1 MITKQIY
8 MLCLFLATLSPM
20 FGNNEKTTIKYTSE
34 ANDLA
39 YISLELKNNGRF
51 IIVFKELGGSKSY
64 RFKGKWEVLKNNYLL
79 KFKGFKVPKM
89 EILFE
94 QNQQP
99 SQVKII
105 NKRTASFSSQQ
116 NGIWIWGV
124 YCKKQ

>member
-8 MLCLFLATLSPM
+8 MLCLFLAILSPT
-20 FGNNEKTTIKYTSE
+20 FSNNEKTVKYISE

-39 YISLELKNNGRF
+39 YISLELKNNGLF
-51 IIVFKELGGSKSY
+51 IIVFKELGGSKTY
-64 RFKGKWEVLKNNYLL
+64 KFKGKWKVLENNYLL
-79 KFKGFKVPKM
+79 KFRGFKVPNM
-89 EILFE
+89 EVLFE
-94 QNQQP
+94 QNIQ
-99 SQVKII
+99 SNQVKII

>member
-8 MLCLFLATLSPM
+8 MLCLFLATLSPI
-20 FGNNEKTTIKYTSE
+20 FGNNEKIVKYISE

-39 YISLELKNNGRF
+39 YISLELKSNGRF
-51 IIVFKELGGSKSY
+51 IIVFDEVDGNKTYK
-64 RFKGKWEVLKNNYLL
+64 FKGKWEVLENNYLL

-89 EILFE
+89 EVLFE

-99 SQVKII
+99 NQVKII
-105 NKRTASFSSQQ
+105 NKRTASFSIHQS
-116 NGIWIWGV
+116 GIWIWGV

>member
-8 MLCLFLATLSPM
+8 MLCLFLATLSPI
-20 FGNNEKTTIKYTSE
+20 FGNNEKIVKYISE
-34 ANDLA
+34 ANGLA
-39 YISLELKNNGRF
+39 YISLELKSNGRF
-51 IIVFKELGGSKSY
+51 IIVFDEVDGNKTYK
-64 RFKGKWEVLKNNYLL
+64 FKGKWEVLENNYLL

-89 EILFE
+89 EVLFE

-99 SQVKII
+99 NQVKII
-105 NKRTASFSSQQ
+105 NKRTASFSNRQ

>member
-8 MLCLFLATLSPM
+8 MLCLFLATLSPT
-20 FGNNEKTTIKYTSE
+20 FGNNEKTVKYISE

-51 IIVFKELGGSKSY
+51 IIVFTEVDESKTY
-64 RFKGKWEVLKNNYLL
+64 KFKGKWKVLENNYLL
-79 KFKGFKVPKM
+79 KFRGFKVPKM
-89 EILFE
+89 EVLFE
-94 QNQQP
+94 QNKQP
-99 SQVKII
+99 NQVKII

-116 NGIWIWGV
+116 NGIWIWGI